1 MVGYEIGWIVTNGE
15 VISWRV
21 GIAWLVWEHIE
32 PGILDKYEVG
42 AGSYE
47 WATKNHT

>member
-1 MVGYEIGWIVTNGE
+1 MVE

-21 GIAWLVWEHIE
+21 GIAWLVWEYIR
-32 PGILDKYEVG
+32 ILDEHEVG

-47 WATKNHT
+47 WATKNHTQGIAEL